1 MFGVLISL
9 IIIVSVLIV
18 LVVLA
23 QNSKGGG
30 LTSQFGGSGAGQ
42 LMGVK
47 KTNDLLE
54 KVTWGLAVSLVV
66 LTIASSLVLSPE
78 DGGTIINS
86 PNLEKAQEQTI
97 LPPVEDVNS
106 NSTIA
111 PQSTPEP
118 LDTTG
123 LN

>member
-1 MFGVLISL
+1 
-9 IIIVSVLIV
+9 
-18 LVVLA
+18 
-23 QNSKGGG
+23 
-30 LTSQFGGSGAGQ
+30 
-42 LMGVK
+42 MGVK

-54 KVTWGLAVSLVV
+54 KITWGLAISLVV
-66 LTIASSLVLSPE
+66 LTIASSLIISPQ

-97 LPPVEDVNS
+97 LPPVEDINS

-111 PQSTPEP
+111 PESTPEP

-123 LN
+123 LMQ